1 MATPSPVW
9 AGNGVRILPGGYA
22 RLPSGE
28 RVLLEQLLQR
38 SDLDP
43 YAANGEVRVMTTQ
56 TETLLSGRPVPRAE
70 EVPVVEVPVVAP
82 PPPLTPTPTVTPT
95 PTFTPPPPSPSVGG
109 MDLNQEETWTPE
121 WS

>member
-1 MATPSPVW
+1 MSAPSPVW

-22 RLPSGE
+22 RLPSGD

-70 EVPVVEVPVVAP
+70 EVPVAEVPVVVP

-109 MDLNQEETWTPE
+109 MDLNQEQTWTPE